1 MSLNLIHEE
10 IIDEE
15 NVNIADLPESIQRKI
30 KGFNLLYSKYQNNTE
45 NLNLRNTLNKNSVV
59 IADEIQNWLEE
70 DFEDEEEDDDNDDN
84 IDNKDGLSS
93 DDKKTSQN
101 KTSEPNRISN
111 TTIPNNS
118 NENKTI
124 IENKNFGNLVME
136 KKILLILNQNDGRI
150 PIKSLESIIGKE
162 PDYPT
167 QKVNNIVLRKVF
179 LSATYKL
186 V

>member
-10 IIDEE
+10 VIDEE
-15 NVNIADLPESIQRKI
+15 NVNVADLPESIQKKI
-30 KGFNLLYSKYQNNTE
+30 KGFNLLYSKFQNNTE
-45 NLNLRNTLNKNSVV
+45 NENLRNTLNKNSVV

-70 DFEDEEEDDDNDDN
+70 DFEEEEEENNDNSVKDKN
-84 IDNKDGLSS
+84 VSSENKSS
-93 DDKKTSQN
+93 EQKQAQT
-101 KTSEPNRISN
+101 EN
-111 TTIPNNS
+111 TPNNT
-118 NENKTI
+118 KI

-136 KKILLILNQNDGRI
+136 KKILLVLNQNDGRI
-150 PIKSLESIIGKE
+150 NVKTLMSIIGKE

-179 LSATYKL
+179 LSSTYKL

>member
-10 IIDEE
+10 VIDEE
-15 NVNIADLPESIQRKI
+15 NVNIADLPESIQKKI
-30 KGFNLLYSKYQNNTE
+30 KGFNLLYSKFQNNTE
-45 NLNLRNTLNKNSVV
+45 NENLRNTLNKNSVV

-70 DFEDEEEDDDNDDN
+70 DFEDEDEDEQVENNDKSVKDKN
-84 IDNKDGLSS
+84 VSSENKSS
-93 DDKKTSQN
+93 EQRQAQT
-101 KTSEPNRISN
+101 EN
-111 TTIPNNS
+111 TPNNT
-118 NENKTI
+118 KI

-136 KKILLILNQNDGRI
+136 KKILLVLNQNDGRI
-150 PIKSLESIIGKE
+150 NVKTLMSIIGKE

-179 LSATYKL
+179 LSSTYKL

>member
-10 IIDEE
+10 VIDEE
-15 NVNIADLPESIQRKI
+15 NVNVADLPESIQKKI
-30 KGFNLLYSKYQNNTE
+30 KGFNLLYSKFQNNTE
-45 NLNLRNTLNKNSVV
+45 NENLRNTLNKNSVV

-70 DFEDEEEDDDNDDN
+70 DFEEEEEENNDNSVNDKN
-84 IDNKDGLSS
+84 VSSENKSS
-93 DDKKTSQN
+93 EQKQAQT
-101 KTSEPNRISN
+101 EN
-111 TTIPNNS
+111 TPNNT
-118 NENKTI
+118 KI

-136 KKILLILNQNDGRI
+136 KKILLVLNQNDGRI
-150 PIKSLESIIGKE
+150 NVKTLMSIIGKE

-179 LSATYKL
+179 LSSTYKL